1 MVKNNIPETQSIN
14 QLGAG
19 TVINGDVKSNGDIRI
34 DGTVKGSIESKGKI
48 VVGSSGQV
56 EGDVLCQNAVIS
68 GVVKVKIQ
76 VSELLELKS
85 SAKFSGEITTNKLA
99 IEPGA
104 KFSGTCNMAEA
115 MPHKEPQKE
124 SHKEPHKE
132 IIPPPIKDEFR
143 KEKSA

>member
-34 DGTVKGSIESKGKI
+34 DGTIKGSIESKGKI
-48 VVGSSGQV
+48 VVGSSGHV
-56 EGDVLCQNAVIS
+56 EGDVVCQNAVIS

-76 VSELLELKS
+76 VSELLELKA
-85 SAKFSGEITTNKLA
+85 SANFSGEISTNKLA

-104 KFSGTCNMAEA
+104 KFSGNCNMAA
-115 MPHKEPQKE
+115 E
-124 SHKEPHKE
+124 STPHKE
-132 IIPPPIKDEFR
+132 IKPPMKDATTPEIP

>member
-34 DGTVKGSIESKGKI
+34 DGTIKGSIESKGKI
-48 VVGSSGQV
+48 VVGSSGHV
-56 EGDVLCQNAVIS
+56 EGDVTCQNAVIS
-68 GVVKVKIQ
+68 GMVKVKIQ
-76 VSELLELKS
+76 VAELLELKS

-104 KFSGTCNMAEA
+104 KFSGTCNMAEVIQER
-115 MPHKEPQKE
+115 KEFKPPVKDDTTAT
-124 SHKEPHKE
+124 
-132 IIPPPIKDEFR
+132 IP

>member
-34 DGTVKGSIESKGKI
+34 DGTIKGSIESKGKI
-48 VVGSSGQV
+48 VVGSSGHV
-56 EGDVLCQNAVIS
+56 EGDVVCQNAVIS

-76 VSELLELKS
+76 VSELLELKA
-85 SAKFSGEITTNKLA
+85 SANFSGEISTNKLA

-104 KFSGTCNMAEA
+104 KFSGNCNMAGEQLYIIWDEA
-115 MPHKEPQKE
+115 VGGGQGNAELGQCTEEGFGHG
-124 SHKEPHKE
+124 
-132 IIPPPIKDEFR
+132 
-143 KEKSA
+143 

>member
-1 MVKNNIPETQSIN
+1 MVKNSIPETQSIN

-34 DGTVKGSIESKGKI
+34 DGTIKGSIESKGKI
-48 VVGSSGQV
+48 VVGSSGHV
-56 EGDVLCQNAVIS
+56 EGDVTCQNAVIS

-76 VSELLELKS
+76 VSELLELKA
-85 SAKFSGEITTNKLA
+85 SAKFSGEISTNKLA

-104 KFSGTCNMAEA
+104 KFSGNCNMAESV
-115 MPHKEPQKE
+115 PNKEFKPADKNAISPTPRE
-124 SHKEPHKE
+124 TPSP
-132 IIPPPIKDEFR
+132 IP